1 MIAPIRVVFRVSVT
15 CWLWN
20 QKQINA
26 NEKITTEEIQMQIKL
41 RGKQSFRSLS
51 LSQDYNWIVG
61 SLKHTTFLIPDFFE
75 LHFINYLWTQLK

>member
-1 MIAPIRVVFRVSVT
+1 
-15 CWLWN
+15 
-20 QKQINA
+20 
-26 NEKITTEEIQMQIKL
+26 MQIKL

-75 LHFINYLWTQLK
+75 LHFINYL